1 MTQVHA
7 LQPTVQYSAQPRVLL
22 HIGLPKTGTTSLQTL
37 LFDRHPEIHYFGQ
50 SNVWTNPHT
59 ETVLRGLVLD
69 EGNNVK
75 AAYAHIS
82 QALEQRPSVV
92 VSDEAFSFGEFMLR
106 AKMWPID
113 STPEN
118 VSARTKQILG
128 NARILIVLRNQLDW
142 LISWHRQGLK
152 TGKYTEIK
160 FERWLKHDLGS
171 TRRDRLFE
179 LLDYSRLVSAYTDQF
194 GPKYVDVRFYE
205 DFRGDFPRLA
215 SEIAQT
221 LHLDATDAHHL
232 LATLPAANVTPP
244 AFRGLPPELHRLART
259 AAGRAVLDH
268 MPKRYRTV
276 LRELFVRN
284 RAYDNLEDSTSKE
297 IRSHFQASNFDLR
310 HRLGFERI
318 PTCYLQLH

>member
-7 LQPTVQYSAQPRVLL
+7 LQPTDLHSAQPRVLL

-50 SNVWTNPHT
+50 SNVWTNPHAKA
-59 ETVLRGLVLD
+59 VLRGLLLD

-75 AAYAHIS
+75 AARAHIS
-82 QALEQRPSVV
+82 KALAHKPSVV
-92 VSDEAFSFGEFMLR
+92 VSDEAFTFGEFMLR
-106 AKMWPID
+106 AKTWPID

-118 VSARTKQILG
+118 VSARTKRILG
-128 NARILIVLRNQLDW
+128 NARILIVLRNQPDW

-152 TGKYTEIK
+152 TGKYTETK

-171 TRRDRLFE
+171 ARRDRLFE
-179 LLDYSRLVSAYTDQF
+179 LLDYNRLVSAYVDQF
-194 GPKYVDVRFYE
+194 GASYVDVRFYE

-215 SEIAQT
+215 SEITNT
-221 LHLDATDAHHL
+221 LDLDATEAHHL
-232 LATLPAANVTPP
+232 LANLPAANVTPS

-259 AAGRAVLDH
+259 GTGRAVLDRV
-268 MPKRYRTV
+268 PKRYRSV

-284 RAYDNLEDSTSKE
+284 RTYANIEETTSYQ
-297 IRSHFQASNFDLR
+297 IRAHFRTSNSALR
-310 HRLGFERI
+310 HRLGYDRV
-318 PTCYLQLH
+318 PNCYT